1 MSNRVGLQAGVL
13 TGAARYA
20 LAALG
25 ILGACQSLAAPSAIE
40 LEIMQNAEIGLAE
53 AIALAER
60 EVDGGRVIE
69 AELDED
75 DDMYFYKLEV
85 MNEDGLWLVYL
96 NPASGV
102 VIGRREPGLVTGA
115 VRGDGRQKAE
125 ALAAAGT
132 SLVQALSIAESS
144 TGGKAIDIEL
154 QRDDGTYF
162 YEVETIQPN
171 LEHKLEIDSGPG
183 GRILDFDED
192 D

>member
-1 MSNRVGLQAGVL
+1 MSNRVGPLAGML

-25 ILGACQSLAAPSAIE
+25 GLGACQALAGPSAIE

-53 AIALAER
+53 AVALAER
-60 EVDGGRVIE
+60 ELDGGRVIE

-85 MNEDGLWLVYL
+85 MGGDGLWLVYV
-96 NPASGV
+96 NPASGMV
-102 VIGRREPGLVTGA
+102 VGRRAPGLVTGA
-115 VRGDGRQKAE
+115 VRDEGRQKAE
-125 ALAAAGT
+125 AVAAAGT
-132 SLVQALSIAESS
+132 SMVQALGIAERS

-154 QRDDGTYF
+154 QRDNGTYF

-171 LEHKLEIDSGPG
+171 LEHKLEIDSGSG

>member
-1 MSNRVGLQAGVL
+1 MSNRAGPLAGVL

-20 LAALG
+20 LAILG
-25 ILGACQSLAAPSAIE
+25 GLGACQSLAGPSGIE

-60 EVDGGRVIE
+60 EVDEGRVIE

-85 MNEDGLWLVYL
+85 MNEDGLWLVYI

-102 VIGRREPGLVTGA
+102 IVGRREPGLVTGA
-115 VRGDGRQKAE
+115 VRGDGRRKAE
-125 ALAAAGT
+125 AVAAAGT
-132 SLVQALSIAESS
+132 SLVQALRIAESS
-144 TGGKAIDIEL
+144 TGGQPIEIKL
-154 QRDDGTYF
+154 ERDDGTYF

-171 LEHKLEIDSGPG
+171 LEHKLEIDLGS